1 MRALAAAGAAAA
13 LVGCA
18 PGTAPAPEA
27 LLGPAPVRSRLAPGQ
42 TGLEVRTWQVS
53 DEGDRVQQALRDFTA
68 PAVGR
73 SDELALRRNG
83 FVLVPVAADR
93 VDDLRAA
100 LGGSAMD
107 VRTWL
112 GTATAWQE
120 IVSAP
125 VGSTLVEV
133 DGVARER
140 PGARLRLMAR
150 AWPLPME
157 DGTRINVSLVP
168 QFAPERREAN
178 LARNGDRLVGDL
190 VRSCLM
196 DVELE
201 RGVAWALTC
210 DPGGFVETDAEA
222 PGRARDAET
231 VAGPP
236 APGAEQASG
245 KIGAR
250 VSTVGAGLLLA
261 SPARARAPSRRTVL
275 VLVPHLGASPFPAP
289 AAAPASAADPA
300 QPIEPQ

>member
-1 MRALAAAGAAAA
+1 MRALAAALAAAA
-13 LVGCA
+13 MAGCA
-18 PGTAPAPEA
+18 TPTAPEA
-27 LLGPAPVRSRLAPGQ
+27 PVAAVPVRSRLAPGQ
-42 TGLEVRTWQVS
+42 TGLEVRTWQVV
-53 DEGDRVQQALRDFTA
+53 DDGDRVERALRDFA
-68 PAVGR
+68 VPAVGR
-73 SDELALRRNG
+73 TDELALRRNG
-83 FVLVPVAADR
+83 FVLVPLAAER
-93 VDDLRAA
+93 VDALRTA

-120 IVSAP
+120 VVAGP
-125 VGSTLVEV
+125 VGSLLVEV

-140 PGARLRLMAR
+140 PGARLRLVAR

-157 DGTRINVSLVP
+157 DGTRINVNLVP
-168 QFAPERREAN
+168 QFAPADWREAS
-178 LARNGDRLVGDL
+178 LARNGDRLTGEL

-196 DVELE
+196 DLELE

-210 DPGGFVETDAEA
+210 DPGGFLETDAEA
-222 PGRARDAET
+222 PARARDAES

-236 APGAEQASG
+236 GPGAGEASG

-261 SPARARAPSRRTVL
+261 APARAGAPSRRTVL

-289 AAAPASAADPA
+289 PADPASAPA
-300 QPIEPQ
+300 PGQPIQAP